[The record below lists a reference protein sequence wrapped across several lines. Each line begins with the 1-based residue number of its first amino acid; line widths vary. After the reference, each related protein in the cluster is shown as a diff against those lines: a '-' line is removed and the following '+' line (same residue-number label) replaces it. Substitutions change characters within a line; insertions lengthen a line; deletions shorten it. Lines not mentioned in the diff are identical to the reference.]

1 MMIVRRFFTWFFSRP
16 SEPLSRLGIVA
27 WWEIR
32 RIPYNLIV
40 GIIGV
45 ISLLLFFVFISLAH
59 ELKPGEDAVEPMALF
74 AAPIAANICYTGG
87 WIVEFLLSAVRR
99 KGSSSVGLVL
109 LKLGVVFSV
118 VIVLVP
124 SVVWFVI
131 WIARSV

>member
-1 MMIVRRFFTWFFSRP
+1 MIVRRFFTWFFSRP